1 MTTHKEMAARKSRH
15 FLLSLH
21 FLLPLLV
28 LAAGTL
34 LFRNSS
40 LDLSIQNRYYLGQ
53 GEWAFNSQTW
63 AMLIYRYGN
72 LPALII
78 SLAGLAVFIF
88 SYSKARLLPY
98 RKLGLYLL

>member
-34 LFRNSS
+34 LFRNSGH
-40 LDLSIQNRYYLGQ
+40 DLSIQNRYYLGQ
-53 GEWAFNSQTW
+53 GEWAFNGQ
-63 AMLIYRYGN
+63 A
-72 LPALII
+72 
-78 SLAGLAVFIF
+78 
-88 SYSKARLLPY
+88 
-98 RKLGLYLL
+98 